1 MTKFYDGFQ
10 TVSCAT
16 TIGEFT
22 VIHNGPKEDKTTD
35 KPVILLLHGY
45 PQTHIIF
52 RKLAPLLQDKVTM
65 VMADL
70 RGYGDAPKP
79 PSDSAHAPY
88 SKRAMAEDMIQ
99 IMDYLGHQ
107 KFALVGHD
115 RGGRVAHRLARDYP
129 DRVSHLS
136 VLDIA
141 PTLAMYEGTDMAFA
155 SAYYHWFFLIQKA
168 PLPERLIGADP
179 EFYLRTKFA
188 SWSSQE
194 AESQKHDNSNWLD
207 ETPFQ
212 HYLAAFQDPATIHA
226 SCEDYRAAAT
236 IDLEHDR
243 ADSGKKLDMPVQ
255 CLWGRKGF
263 VGRTYDVIAEWEKVA
278 LNVTGQPV
286 QGGHFVPEEAPDETA
301 NALLS
306 FWGL

>member
-1 MTKFYDGFQ
+1 MTKFNNGFYSGFQ
-10 TVSCAT
+10 TVICPTAV
-16 TIGEFT
+16 GDFT
-22 VIHNGPKEDKTTD
+22 VTYNEHKDNKTTD
-35 KPVILLLHGY
+35 KLVVLLLHGY
-45 PQTHIIF
+45 PQTHAIF

-79 PSDSAHAPY
+79 DSDSAHGAY
-88 SKRAMAEDMIQ
+88 SKRAMAGDMIE
-99 IMDYLGHQ
+99 IMNHLGYQ
-107 KFALVGHD
+107 KFAVVGHD

-129 DRVSHLS
+129 NKVSHLS

-141 PTLAMYEGTDMAFA
+141 PTLTMYEGTDMAFA

-188 SWSSQE
+188 SWSDQDP
-194 AESQKHDNSNWLD
+194 DNDNWLD
-207 ETPFQ
+207 EATFG
-212 HYLAAFQDPATIHA
+212 HYLAAFSDSATIHA

-236 IDLEHDR
+236 IDLDHDR
-243 ADSGKKLDMPVQ
+243 ADRGLKLEMPVQ

-263 VGRTYDVIAEWEKVA
+263 VGKTYDVIAEWKKVA
-278 LNVTGQPV
+278 ANVTGQPV

-301 NALLS
+301 SALLS
-306 FWGL
+306 FWAV